1 MPLFYKSILC
11 TSPPIGFHINLKNDK
26 NALNY
31 LFELQGKRLFTSTLA
46 VAQLISVFQKKKT
59 NTEIKKIVKAIQA
72 KFEVLSFV
80 DDDITQ
86 AVDVAAADI
95 EDNIQYII
103 SLKKKC
109 FYFIT
114 NNTKDY
120 KYFADI
126 KVLEPKQIRAI
137 PR

>member
-1 MPLFYKSILC
+1 MNDNHIFVDTNVL
-11 TSPPIGFHINLKNDK
+11 IGSFINLKNDK
-26 NALNY
+26 NALSY

-46 VAQLISVFQKKKT
+46 VAQLVSVFQKKKT
-59 NTEIKKIVKAIQA
+59 NTEIKQIIRSIQA
-72 KFEVLSFV
+72 KFELLSFV
-80 DDDITQ
+80 DNDITKSITI
-86 AVDVAAADI
+86 DAADI
-95 EDNIQYII
+95 EDNIQYVI

-109 FYFIT
+109 FYFVT

-126 KVLEPKQIRAI
+126 KVLDPKQIRAI